1 MMRGGLKAW
10 MVIPLTLALLAGAQI
25 RLAQVRNDLSLQMQQ
40 LQSEQQ
46 ALRQESSKLRLEV
59 ASLSRPERLRRYAI
73 TTLHMG
79 PPTPMQVIHQ

>member
-1 MMRGGLKAW
+1 MRSGLKVW
-10 MVIPLTLALLAGAQI
+10 MLIPLSLAVLAGAQI
-25 RLAQVRNDLSLQMQQ
+25 RLAQVRNDLSLQTQR
-40 LQSEQQ
+40 LQAEQQ

-59 ASLSRPERLRRYAI
+59 ASLSRPERLRQYAI

>member
-1 MMRGGLKAW
+1 MRSGLKVW
-10 MVIPLTLALLAGAQI
+10 MLIPLCLAVLAGAQI
-25 RLAQVRNDLSLQMQQ
+25 HLAQVRNDLSLQTQR
-40 LQSEQQ
+40 LQAEQQ

-59 ASLSRPERLRRYAI
+59 ASLSRPERLRQYAI